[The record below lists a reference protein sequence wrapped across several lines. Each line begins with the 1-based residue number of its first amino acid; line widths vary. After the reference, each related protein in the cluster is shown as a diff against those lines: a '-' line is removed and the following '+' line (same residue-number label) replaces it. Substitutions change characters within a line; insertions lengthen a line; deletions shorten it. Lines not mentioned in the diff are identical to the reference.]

1 MTQFITFRLSNFFK
15 FPYRSLILSF
25 LLFAVLPLAAQP
37 GPEQKGE
44 VMRYEVSY
52 LHDFVSN
59 VTGGL
64 QKGNEHLGMLN
75 LRLKLNP
82 DYVSLWTGGSIYIH
96 AAMTQGGRPA
106 RTLTGDF
113 HGLSNIE
120 AGEMIYMH
128 ELWYQ
133 HRLGS
138 TIITAGLQDL
148 NKEFL
153 VIENG
158 GRLMNSTFGIPTP
171 LAGLATMP
179 IFPHTTLGL
188 TLQHKITDEFYLQ
201 TALYDGRPDDFENN
215 NFNLN
220 WNLSRD
226 DGFTSVSELHYRSDK
241 LTGKETLIKGGVFY
255 HSSNDRGSVNTPL
268 TKTASVYIL
277 ADQQIYDDTEGPA
290 MGVFLQ
296 AAADAGLSDERF
308 VYFGTGFSLRGL
320 LRSRPDDVISFGYA
334 GSLIGHDS
342 RVKESIFELS
352 FRVYIKKEQL
362 FIQPDIQYIINPC
375 GSGSKLNNALVFLLR
390 AGMMIH

>member
-179 IFPHTTLGL
+179 IFPHTTLVLRFSIKLLMSFICKLLFMTGDRMISK
-188 TLQHKITDEFYLQ
+188 TTIST
-201 TALYDGRPDDFENN
+201 
-215 NFNLN
+215 
-220 WNLSRD
+220 
-226 DGFTSVSELHYRSDK
+226 
-241 LTGKETLIKGGVFY
+241 LTGICRVMMAL
-255 HSSNDRGSVNTPL
+255 
-268 TKTASVYIL
+268 
-277 ADQQIYDDTEGPA
+277 
-290 MGVFLQ
+290 LQ
-296 AAADAGLSDERF
+296 
-308 VYFGTGFSLRGL
+308 
-320 LRSRPDDVISFGYA
+320 
-334 GSLIGHDS
+334 
-342 RVKESIFELS
+342 
-352 FRVYIKKEQL
+352 
-362 FIQPDIQYIINPC
+362 
-375 GSGSKLNNALVFLLR
+375 
-390 AGMMIH
+390 